1 MTLFGEEEDLSW
13 IVFCNLPEGVV
24 SGWVDVRTGAFT
36 PSSAPPA
43 VPPPVATPDAVTTT
57 PESRSRWTSSFAAS
71 CVELYS
77 TETLRHRAF
86 AFDGIVESLETRVDP
101 KLPAEGSQSQELPW
115 VTLKVNQ
122 WFKGGE
128 SPEVAIWVDPHWLEG
143 GWPLEPG
150 DRLLVAGEYRWGQP
164 PEDPFAWGCGF
175 TQPYTPEAAAQWAD
189 AMTEPTAT
197 PSIQTSTPAP
207 TPVEPVAREA
217 LQRIAQAGLGE
228 VAPGFGGLFLDSSDN
243 SIVYVYMLDPSQQ
256 EAAEEAAKIILGRER
271 FEQEIR
277 EVQVLQGQY
286 SWDQLLV
293 WYREAQK
300 AVWIVDRVY
309 SSDIDE
315 RRNRI
320 VFGVVNEYTEGQVR
334 EALAKTSVPQEA
346 VVFDVAPKHKL
357 DDLPVQLDSLIG
369 VLISLEFERAVSKGQ
384 PVSIEVVLTNESDDT
399 VEFDHGIPFH
409 ENVMIFT
416 SDGDQVW
423 AKIRGEVL
431 VGTEGTTQLRPGEQ
445 VRLPTIWDQRDQD
458 GFALPAGRYLVRGA
472 AHIGDVFDGFY
483 RPMDFATE
491 PYELVIQP

>member
-1 MTLFGEEEDLSW
+1 
-13 IVFCNLPEGVV
+13 
-24 SGWVDVRTGAFT
+24 
-36 PSSAPPA
+36 
-43 VPPPVATPDAVTTT
+43 
-57 PESRSRWTSSFAAS
+57 
-71 CVELYS
+71 
-77 TETLRHRAF
+77 
-86 AFDGIVESLETRVDP
+86 
-101 KLPAEGSQSQELPW
+101 
-115 VTLKVNQ
+115 
-122 WFKGGE
+122 
-128 SPEVAIWVDPHWLEG
+128 
-143 GWPLEPG
+143 
-150 DRLLVAGEYRWGQP
+150 
-164 PEDPFAWGCGF
+164 
-175 TQPYTPEAAAQWAD
+175 
-189 AMTEPTAT
+189 MTEPTAT

-445 VRLPTIWDQRDQD
+445 VRLPTIWDQRD
-458 GFALPAGRYLVRGA
+458 
-472 AHIGDVFDGFY
+472 
-483 RPMDFATE
+483 
-491 PYELVIQP
+491 